1 MATQDISSQ
10 QFYYGTKADL
20 KPGDLIESCNS
31 PATHVYLTPILDAA
45 IWGAELAIGEGR
57 SRVYLVEPLGSIEA
71 APKRMDQKAPK
82 HLSMS
87 YRSREPL
94 RVISEVT
101 EWTLYHG
108 TRADLK
114 LGDLI
119 EPGYLSNYGQRKQAT
134 YVYLA
139 ATLDAAIWGAE
150 LAIGKGLGRIY
161 IVEPMGSIEDDPN
174 VTDKKF
180 PGNPTKSY
188 RSREPLR
195 VKGEVMD
202 WQGHS
207 PEALKTMKENLER
220 LKQLGI
226 EAIED

>member
-1 MATQDISSQ
+1 MATNDLSSQ
-10 QFYYGTKADL
+10 QFYYGTKANL
-20 KPGDLIESCNS
+20 NPGDLIESCNS
-31 PATHVYLTPILDAA
+31 LATYVYLTPTLDAA
-45 IWGAELAIGEGR
+45 IWEAELASGEGHG
-57 SRVYLVEPLGSIEA
+57 RVYIVEPIGSIED
-71 APKRMDQKAPK
+71 APELTDQKAPK
-82 HLSMS
+82 HLSML

-94 RVISEVT
+94 RVIGEVT
-101 EWTLYHG
+101 KWTLYHG
-108 TRADLK
+108 TRADLRS
-114 LGDLI
+114 GDLI
-119 EPGYLSNYGQRKQAT
+119 EPGYHSNYGQRKKAV

-150 LAIGKGLGRIY
+150 LALGEGRERIY

-195 VKGEVMD
+195 VTGEVMD

-207 PEALKTMKENLER
+207 LEALKTMKENLER

-226 EAIED
+226 EAAED